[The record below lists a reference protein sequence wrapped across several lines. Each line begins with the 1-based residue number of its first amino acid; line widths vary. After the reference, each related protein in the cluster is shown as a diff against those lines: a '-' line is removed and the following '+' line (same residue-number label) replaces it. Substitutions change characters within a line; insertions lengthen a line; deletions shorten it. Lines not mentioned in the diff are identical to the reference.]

1 VLWIKAV
8 GDDESEEELLRID
21 FTPKRLKRAGWET
34 WVDQVLHIGFRRSP
48 VVLVIILIAGMR
60 VEKKRDDSNLKR

>member
-1 VLWIKAV
+1 
-8 GDDESEEELLRID
+8 ID

-48 VVLVIILIAGMR
+48 VVPVIILIAGMR